1 MQRVEVLI
9 SAIQLLHHSYQGR
22 PGATFL
28 TFINIPPMPPF
39 LRPSLRPAQP
49 ATHGLLAALLPSLLC
64 LGSLLAAPLQ
74 AHAQHAH
81 AHGRLQLDAS
91 VEERLITVRIEAP
104 LESLVSF
111 ERAPRTDT
119 ERRRVADMAAHLQK
133 ADNWL
138 QPDPAAQCQAGTVTL
153 EAPVVGLGAPA
164 AGADAGHADLDIT
177 VRFPCARAA
186 DSRFIDV
193 GLFGTYKGVR
203 SIEAQVASPQGQF
216 KRTLL
221 RGKTT
226 RLGWGQ

>member
-1 MQRVEVLI
+1 M
-9 SAIQLLHHSYQGR
+9 
-22 PGATFL
+22 PTFRH
-28 TFINIPPMPPF
+28 I
-39 LRPSLRPAQP
+39 LRPA
-49 ATHGLLAALLPSLLC
+49 ATAQRSSSPPLLPALLC
-64 LGSLLAAPLQ
+64 LGGLFALPWQ

-91 VEERLITVRIEAP
+91 VEERVITVQVEAP

-111 ERAPRTDT
+111 ERAPRTDA

-133 ADNWL
+133 AENWL
-138 QPDPAAQCQAGTVTL
+138 QPDPAAQCQAGSVTL

-164 AGADAGHADLDIT
+164 AAGADTGHADVDIT

-186 DSRFIDV
+186 DARFIEV

-226 RLGWGQ
+226 RLDWGK